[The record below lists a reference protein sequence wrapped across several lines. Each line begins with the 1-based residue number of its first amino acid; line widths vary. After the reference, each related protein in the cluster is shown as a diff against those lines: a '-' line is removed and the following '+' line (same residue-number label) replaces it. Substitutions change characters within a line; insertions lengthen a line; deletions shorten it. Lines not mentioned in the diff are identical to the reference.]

1 MIGDMFIPD
10 DLYFSVGTWMV
21 MNKNKKIIGI
31 FGVCAVAG
39 AGYAILRKVWKGSS
53 YLQQFADKVDTIPS
67 EVEVKLDDD
76 GYYSLTKKNNHPF
89 KILQLT
95 DLHIGGGY
103 LSRYED
109 MQALKIV
116 YQSIHQTK
124 PDLIV
129 ITGDLVC
136 SKAHIS
142 FSKNNLNSI
151 KIISDILEKI
161 GIPYAITFGN
171 HDSEV
176 KATHRRR
183 ALAEYL
189 MSQEKCLMVE
199 TKETENITGFSNYLV
214 KLNNADHSLNS
225 IIYML
230 DSNEYLQKDKRKT
243 YDYIHDDQVEWY
255 KNQVERFNREQNR
268 TIPSF
273 IYIHIPVKEYDDAW
287 KATINANKEAIY
299 FYGSKDE
306 NVSCSKIDSKLFD
319 TALALGS
326 TKGIFCGHDHLND
339 YSVEYKGIRL
349 TYGLSIDCILYA
361 KNLSEHKGAT
371 LLKIMNDET
380 FHIRAIKHRR
390 K

>member
-1 MIGDMFIPD
+1 
-10 DLYFSVGTWMV
+10 
-21 MNKNKKIIGI
+21 MNKNKKIVGLLGI
-31 FGVCAVAG
+31 CTLAVG
-39 AGYAILRKVWKGSS
+39 GYAAVRKIWRGCSFLDGFK
-53 YLQQFADKVDTIPS
+53 DKVKSIPND
-67 EVEVKLDDD
+67 VKLHLDSD
-76 GYYSLTKKNNHPF
+76 GYYSLTKNNDHPF
-89 KILQLT
+89 KVLQLT

-109 MQALKIV
+109 MQALTIA
-116 YQSIHQTK
+116 YQLIQRTK

-142 FSKNNLNSI
+142 LSKNNLNSI
-151 KIISDILEKI
+151 RLISEVLEKI

-171 HDSEV
+171 HDSEP

-199 TKETENITGFSNYLV
+199 TKETENISGFSNYLI
-214 KLNNADHSLNS
+214 KLKNADGTLNS
-225 IIYML
+225 VLYML
-230 DSNEYLQKDKRKT
+230 DSNEYLYKDKRKT
-243 YDYIHDDQVEWY
+243 YDFIHDDQVEWY
-255 KNQVERFNREQNR
+255 KNQVERIKLEENRM
-268 TIPSF
+268 ISSH
-273 IYIHIPVKEYDDAW
+273 IYMHIPIREFDEAWDA
-287 KATINANKEAIY
+287 AINAQKNAVY
-299 FYGSKDE
+299 YYGSKNE
-306 NVSCSKIDSKLFD
+306 NVSCSKIDSKLFE
-319 TALALGS
+319 TALELGS

-349 TYGLSIDCILYA
+349 TYGQAIDCILYA

-371 LLKIMNDET
+371 LLRISDDGSFN
-380 FHIRAIKHRR
+380 IRGLKHRR